1 MAEAVRHDKT
11 ARQLR
16 LLSDALDS
24 GRLGPVRRLI
34 NTLAPAEIGN
44 LLESLPPAKRV
55 VVWGLVDPED
65 DGEVLVHVGDEVRE
79 SLLADMDADEII
91 AAVEDLDI
99 DDLADLVEDLPD
111 TVIDEVLKSMDREN
125 RERLEQV
132 LSYPED
138 TAGRLMNPDV
148 VTVRADVNVD
158 VVLRYLRLRGELP
171 DHTDHLFVV
180 SRRHQY
186 LGRLSLASLVTHE
199 DSTPINRLID
209 DEQPAIDVEES
220 AEEVARQFSDHDWVS
235 APVVDDNNILLGRIT
250 IDDVVDIIREQAEHQ
265 ALGAAGLDE
274 DEDLFSPVKRAV
286 RGRVVWLGINLCTA
300 FLAATVIGQYELT
313 LQKIVALAVL
323 MPIVA
328 GIGGNAAVQVL
339 TLMVRG
345 LALGQVGPS
354 NAKIL
359 LWKEIRVAL
368 INGILIGGIVG
379 VIAYFWFRSPLLS
392 LVITMALI
400 INFCAAATAGV
411 LLPLLLKRMNIDP
424 AVAGTVVVTAVTDV
438 MGFFSFL
445 GLATLILMH
454 LGRCYATPGQ
464 GGRLE
469 RRARLWLHRTAANLG
484 GRWQDLL
491 PHPRL
496 PAARPA
502 TGARRTGQVHCPP
515 PGRRALARHTGDAG
529 CTAITELKTP
539 CTKTS
544 KASQSLHRSQR
555 SDAYGAGAGLR
566 RAAGTGDSTRATPV

>member
-44 LLESLPPAKRV
+44 LLESLPPGKRV
-55 VVWGLVDPED
+55 VVWGLVDAED

-209 DEQPAIDVEES
+209 DEQPAIDVQET

-286 RGRVVWLGINLCTA
+286 RGRLLWLGINLCTA
-300 FLAATVIGQYELT
+300 FLAAGVIGQFEAT
-313 LQKIVALAVL
+313 LEKIVALAVL

-328 GIGGNAAVQVL
+328 GMGGNAGTQVL

-345 LALGQVGPS
+345 LALGQVGAS
-354 NAKIL
+354 NAKVL
-359 LWKEIRVAL
+359 LWKEVRVAL
-368 INGILIGGIVG
+368 INGLLLGSIVGIVAF
-379 VIAYFWFRSPLLS
+379 VWFREWQLS
-392 LVITMALI
+392 LVIGAALT
-400 INFCAAATAGV
+400 INLCAAALAGV
-411 LLPLLLKRMNIDP
+411 LVPLTLKRMRIDP
-424 AVAGTVVVTAVTDV
+424 ALAGGVVLTTVTDV
-438 MGFFSFL
+438 TGFLCFL
-445 GLATLILMH
+445 GLATLVL
-454 LGRCYATPGQ
+454 
-464 GGRLE
+464 
-469 RRARLWLHRTAANLG
+469 LH
-484 GRWQDLL
+484 
-491 PHPRL
+491 
-496 PAARPA
+496 
-502 TGARRTGQVHCPP
+502 
-515 PGRRALARHTGDAG
+515 
-529 CTAITELKTP
+529 
-539 CTKTS
+539 
-544 KASQSLHRSQR
+544 
-555 SDAYGAGAGLR
+555 
-566 RAAGTGDSTRATPV
+566 

>member
-1 MAEAVRHDKT
+1 MAEVVRHDKT

-55 VVWGLVDPED
+55 IVWGLVDAED

-79 SLLADMDADEII
+79 SLLAEMDADEII

-132 LSYPED
+132 LSFPED

-180 SRRHQY
+180 SRRRQY

-209 DEQPAIDVEES
+209 DEQAAIDVEET

-235 APVVDDNNILLGRIT
+235 APVVDESNILLGRIT

-274 DEDLFSPVKRAV
+274 DEDLFSPIRRAV

-300 FLAATVIGQYELT
+300 FLAAAVIGQFEAT
-313 LQKIVALAVL
+313 LHQIVALAVL

-345 LALGQVGPS
+345 LALGQVGAS
-354 NAKIL
+354 NGRIL
-359 LWKEIRVAL
+359 LWKELRVAM
-368 INGILIGGIVG
+368 INGLLIGGTVG
-379 VIAYFWFRSPLLS
+379 LVAFFWFHDWLMS
-392 LVITMALI
+392 LVIACALL

-411 LLPLLLKRMNIDP
+411 LLPLLLQRMRIDP
-424 AVAGTVVVTAVTDV
+424 AVAGTVVVTAVTDI
-438 MGFFSFL
+438 MGFFCFL
-445 GLATLILMH
+445 GLATVILI
-454 LGRCYATPGQ
+454 R
-464 GGRLE
+464 
-469 RRARLWLHRTAANLG
+469 
-484 GRWQDLL
+484 
-491 PHPRL
+491 
-496 PAARPA
+496 
-502 TGARRTGQVHCPP
+502 
-515 PGRRALARHTGDAG
+515 
-529 CTAITELKTP
+529 
-539 CTKTS
+539 
-544 KASQSLHRSQR
+544 
-555 SDAYGAGAGLR
+555 
-566 RAAGTGDSTRATPV
+566 

>member
-24 GRLGPVRRLI
+24 GRLGPVRRLV

-44 LLESLPPAKRV
+44 LLESLPPGKRE

-79 SLLADMDADEII
+79 SLLADMDPDEII

-138 TAGRLMNPDV
+138 SAGRLMNPDV

-186 LGRLSLASLVTHE
+186 LGRVSLAALVTHE
-199 DSTPINRLID
+199 DTTPINRLID
-209 DEQPAIDVEES
+209 DEQPAIDVGES
-220 AEEVARQFSDHDWVS
+220 DEEVARQFSDHDWVS

-250 IDDVVDIIREQAEHQ
+250 IDDVVDIIRSQAEHQ

-274 DEDLFSPVKRAV
+274 EEDLFSPIKRAV

-300 FLAATVIGQYELT
+300 FLAATVIGQFEVT
-313 LQKIVALAVL
+313 LQKVVALAVL

-328 GIGGNAAVQVL
+328 GVGGNAAVQVL

-345 LALGQVGPS
+345 IALGQVGAS
-354 NAKIL
+354 NARIL
-359 LWKEIRVAL
+359 LWKETRVAL
-368 INGILIGGIVG
+368 INGTLIGTLVG
-379 VIAYFWFRSPLLS
+379 AIAFAWFHSWLLS
-392 LVITMALI
+392 IVITLALI
-400 INFCAAATAGV
+400 INFMAAALSGV
-411 LLPLLLKRMNIDP
+411 LLPLLLKRMNVDP

-445 GLATLILMH
+445 GLATLIL
-454 LGRCYATPGQ
+454 
-464 GGRLE
+464 
-469 RRARLWLHRTAANLG
+469 LH
-484 GRWQDLL
+484 
-491 PHPRL
+491 
-496 PAARPA
+496 
-502 TGARRTGQVHCPP
+502 
-515 PGRRALARHTGDAG
+515 
-529 CTAITELKTP
+529 
-539 CTKTS
+539 
-544 KASQSLHRSQR
+544 
-555 SDAYGAGAGLR
+555 
-566 RAAGTGDSTRATPV
+566 

>member
-1 MAEAVRHDKT
+1 MVETIRHDKT

-24 GRLGPVRRLI
+24 GRLGPVRRLV
-34 NTLAPAEIGN
+34 NTLSPAEIGN
-44 LLESLPPAKRV
+44 LLESLPPGKRE

-79 SLLADMDADEII
+79 SLLADMDTDEIV

-132 LSYPED
+132 LSYAED

-171 DHTDHLFVV
+171 DHTDHLYVV

-186 LGRLSLASLVTHE
+186 LGRVPLAALVTHE
-199 DSTPINRLID
+199 DTTPINRLID
-209 DEQPAIDVEES
+209 DEQPAIDVGES
-220 AEEVARQFSDHDWVS
+220 AQEVARQFSDHDWVS

-286 RGRVVWLGINLCTA
+286 RGRVVWLGINLFTA
-300 FLAATVIGQYELT
+300 FMAATVIKQFDAT
-313 LQKIVALAVL
+313 LEKIVALAVL

-345 LALGQVGPS
+345 LALGQVGSS
-354 NAKIL
+354 NARIL

-368 INGILIGGIVG
+368 INGLLIGGIVG
-379 VIAYFWFRSPLLS
+379 IIAFAWFRSPLLS
-392 LVITMALI
+392 LVIAMALVL
-400 INFCAAATAGV
+400 NFCAAATAGV

-438 MGFFSFL
+438 MGFFCFL
-445 GLATLILMH
+445 GLATVIL
-454 LGRCYATPGQ
+454 
-464 GGRLE
+464 
-469 RRARLWLHRTAANLG
+469 LH
-484 GRWQDLL
+484 
-491 PHPRL
+491 
-496 PAARPA
+496 
-502 TGARRTGQVHCPP
+502 
-515 PGRRALARHTGDAG
+515 
-529 CTAITELKTP
+529 
-539 CTKTS
+539 
-544 KASQSLHRSQR
+544 
-555 SDAYGAGAGLR
+555 
-566 RAAGTGDSTRATPV
+566 

>member
-1 MAEAVRHDKT
+1 MPHPPPDSGLFLFPQELCMAEAVRHDKT

-24 GRLGPVRRLI
+24 GRLGPVRRLV

-44 LLESLPPAKRV
+44 LLESLPPGKREI
-55 VVWGLVDPED
+55 VWGLVDPED
-65 DGEVLVHVGDEVRE
+65 DGEVLVHVGEEVRE
-79 SLLADMDADEII
+79 SLLADMDPDEII

-138 TAGRLMNPDV
+138 SAGRLMNPDV

-186 LGRLSLASLVTHE
+186 LGRLSLAALVTHE
-199 DSTPINRLID
+199 DNTPINRLID
-209 DEQPAIDVEES
+209 DEQPAIDVGES

-250 IDDVVDIIREQAEHQ
+250 IDDVVDIIRSQAEHQ

-274 DEDLFSPVKRAV
+274 EEDLFSPIKRAV

-300 FLAATVIGQYELT
+300 FLAASVIGQFELT
-313 LQKIVALAVL
+313 LQKVVALAVL

-328 GIGGNAAVQVL
+328 GVGGNAAVQVL

-345 LALGQVGPS
+345 IALGQVGQS
-354 NAKIL
+354 NARIL
-359 LWKEIRVAL
+359 LWKESRVAL
-368 INGILIGGIVG
+368 INGTLIGTVVGI
-379 VIAYFWFRSPLLS
+379 IAYLWFHSFLLS

-400 INFCAAATAGV
+400 INFCAAALAGV
-411 LLPLLLKRMNIDP
+411 LLPLLLKRMNVDP

-445 GLATLILMH
+445 GLASLIL
-454 LGRCYATPGQ
+454 
-464 GGRLE
+464 
-469 RRARLWLHRTAANLG
+469 LH
-484 GRWQDLL
+484 
-491 PHPRL
+491 
-496 PAARPA
+496 
-502 TGARRTGQVHCPP
+502 
-515 PGRRALARHTGDAG
+515 
-529 CTAITELKTP
+529 
-539 CTKTS
+539 
-544 KASQSLHRSQR
+544 
-555 SDAYGAGAGLR
+555 
-566 RAAGTGDSTRATPV
+566 

>member
-1 MAEAVRHDKT
+1 
-11 ARQLR
+11 
-16 LLSDALDS
+16 
-24 GRLGPVRRLI
+24 RLI

-44 LLESLPPAKRV
+44 LLESLPPGKRV

-79 SLLADMDADEII
+79 SLLADMDPDEII

-186 LGRLSLASLVTHE
+186 LGRLSLASLVTHD

-209 DEQPAIDVEES
+209 DEQPAIAVEDS
-220 AEEVARQFSDHDWVS
+220 ADAVARQFTDHDWIS

-274 DEDLFSPVKRAV
+274 DEDLFSPVARAF
-286 RGRVVWLGINLCTA
+286 RRRLTWLGINLGTA
-300 FLAATVIGQYELT
+300 FLASSVVGRFEGTIE
-313 LQKIVALAVL
+313 KIVALAVL

-328 GIGGNAAVQVL
+328 GMGGNAGTQVL
-339 TLMVRG
+339 ALMVRG
-345 LALGQVGPS
+345 LALGQVGAS
-354 NAKIL
+354 NVRVL
-359 LWKEIRVAL
+359 LWKELRVAL
-368 INGILIGGIVG
+368 MNGLSLGLVLGIIV
-379 VIAYFWFRSPLLS
+379 FLWFHDLPLS
-392 LVITMALI
+392 LVIGSVLT
-400 INFCAAATAGV
+400 INLLSAATAGV
-411 LLPLLLKRMNIDP
+411 LVPLTLKRLGFDP
-424 AVAGTVVVTAVTDV
+424 ALAGGVILTTVTDV
-438 MGFFSFL
+438 MGFLSFL
-445 GLATLILMH
+445 GLAT
-454 LGRCYATPGQ
+454 AV
-464 GGRLE
+464 
-469 RRARLWLHRTAANLG
+469 
-484 GRWQDLL
+484 LL
-491 PHPRL
+491 R
-496 PAARPA
+496 
-502 TGARRTGQVHCPP
+502 
-515 PGRRALARHTGDAG
+515 
-529 CTAITELKTP
+529 
-539 CTKTS
+539 
-544 KASQSLHRSQR
+544 
-555 SDAYGAGAGLR
+555 
-566 RAAGTGDSTRATPV
+566 

>member
-1 MAEAVRHDKT
+1 MVETIRHDKT

-24 GRLGPVRRLI
+24 GRLGPVRRLV
-34 NTLAPAEIGN
+34 NTLSPAEIGN
-44 LLESLPPAKRV
+44 LLESLPPGKRE

-79 SLLADMDADEII
+79 SLLADMDTDEIV

-132 LSYPED
+132 LSYAED

-171 DHTDHLFVV
+171 DHTDHLYVV

-186 LGRLSLASLVTHE
+186 LGRVPLAALVTHE
-199 DSTPINRLID
+199 DTTPINRLID
-209 DEQPAIDVEES
+209 DEQPAIDVGES
-220 AEEVARQFSDHDWVS
+220 AQEVARQFSDHDWVS

-274 DEDLFSPVKRAV
+274 DEDLFSPVTRAV
-286 RGRVVWLGINLCTA
+286 RGRVVWLGINLFTA
-300 FLAATVIGQYELT
+300 FMAATVIKEFDAT
-313 LQKIVALAVL
+313 LEKIVALAVL

-345 LALGQVGPS
+345 LALGQVGAS
-354 NAKIL
+354 NARIL
-359 LWKEIRVAL
+359 WWKELRVAL
-368 INGILIGGIVG
+368 INGVLIGGIVG
-379 VIAYFWFRSPLLS
+379 VIAFLWFRRPMLS
-392 LVITMALI
+392 LVIAMALVL
-400 INFCAAATAGV
+400 NFCAAATAGV

-438 MGFFSFL
+438 MGFFCFL
-445 GLATLILMH
+445 GLATLIL
-454 LGRCYATPGQ
+454 
-464 GGRLE
+464 
-469 RRARLWLHRTAANLG
+469 LH
-484 GRWQDLL
+484 
-491 PHPRL
+491 
-496 PAARPA
+496 
-502 TGARRTGQVHCPP
+502 
-515 PGRRALARHTGDAG
+515 
-529 CTAITELKTP
+529 
-539 CTKTS
+539 
-544 KASQSLHRSQR
+544 
-555 SDAYGAGAGLR
+555 
-566 RAAGTGDSTRATPV
+566 